1 MTLMVVLT
9 TYEVI
14 RMSGNN
20 LKSLPTIEDLKIFWF
35 RIVLD
40 EAQ

>member
-14 RMSGNN
+14 GMSGNN
-20 LKSLPTIEDLKIFWF
+20 LTSLPMIEDLKICWF